1 MPMHDMRLGP
11 FRTHVI
17 DYVAIVIKETTG
29 RIGNTEKEVDRQTD
43 TETDT
48 ETDTQRRETAT
59 NIIGTDRNT
68 QDRDGQT
75 GRRANRL

>member
-1 MPMHDMRLGP
+1 MPTHDMRLGP

-43 TETDT
+43 
-48 ETDTQRRETAT
+48 RH
-59 NIIGTDRNT
+59 
-68 QDRDGQT
+68 
-75 GRRANRL
+75 